1 MDHLKKDCR
10 NLSVKTQLNLSS
22 LVASGDVLDID
33 DNGPYDAAIRRRRH
47 EDRHL

>member
-22 LVASGDVLDID
+22 LVASGDVLDVD
-33 DNGPYDAAIRRRRH
+33 DDGPYDAAVRRRRH